1 MKLAITTRNRQGKR
15 SNRAAFTLA
24 EVLAALLFLAIVIPT
39 AVEAVHVASLAGEVA
54 ARKSGAVR
62 VAERVLNE
70 SLVTTNWTSQQSGTV
85 TEGVVDYQWKLTSQT
100 WPQEALQQVTS
111 QVTFTAQG
119 RTYSVSLS
127 TLANSQPPPAAT
139 TSSSQQ

>member
-1 MKLAITTRNRQGKR
+1 MKLAITTRNRKR
-15 SNRAAFTLA
+15 NRDAFTLA

-119 RTYSVSLS
+119 RNYSVSLS
-127 TLANSQPPPAAT
+127 TLANSPPPPATT
-139 TSSSQQ
+139 TSSSQ

>member
-1 MKLAITTRNRQGKR
+1 MKLAITTRHH
-15 SNRAAFTLA
+15 NRAAFTLA

-70 SLVTTNWTSQQSGTV
+70 SLVTTNWSSQQSGTV

-119 RTYSVSLS
+119 RSYSVSLS
-127 TLANSQPPPAAT
+127 TLANSPPPAAT
-139 TSSSQQ
+139 TSASQQP

>member
-1 MKLAITTRNRQGKR
+1 MKLAITTRNRK
-15 SNRAAFTLA
+15 RAAFTLA

-85 TEGVVDYQWKLTSQT
+85 TEGVVDYQWKLSSQN

-119 RTYSVSLS
+119 RNYSVSLS
-127 TLANSQPPPAAT
+127 TLANSPPPAAT
-139 TSSSQQ
+139 TTSSSQGQ